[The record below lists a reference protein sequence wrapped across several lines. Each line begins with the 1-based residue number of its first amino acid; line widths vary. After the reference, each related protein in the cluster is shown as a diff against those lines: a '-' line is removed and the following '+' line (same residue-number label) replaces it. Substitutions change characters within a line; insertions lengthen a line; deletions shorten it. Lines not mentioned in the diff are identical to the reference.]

1 MKAWVWP
8 GPMRPE
14 RAAAVGSVNPAM
26 RTTSFYGWKL
36 LAAFWVILFINLA
49 FPAYGSS
56 VINAYMVN
64 DLALD
69 RRTLGL
75 MVSVYMLM
83 TGLPAPLVAMF
94 VNRYGVRATLVSGSA
109 ILMLGAVGMATFVDT
124 AGEAVAVFGFIVG
137 FGVMTGGALAAQ
149 TGTAFW
155 FVRRRALAISLIL
168 SAGGI
173 GGFVAARTM
182 NSLIS
187 SFDGNW
193 RAGWWLIA
201 GMALLAALVAAL
213 FVREKP
219 EDLGQRPDGRTAD
232 EDLSARRKSARVH
245 ITDEEWTFAEVLRSP
260 TLWLLL
266 FCSLGMSAGFTQVM
280 AHAVVHLQDLGNSA
294 DAAAGSFSVLVA
306 STLLGKLML
315 GVFGDRID
323 PRYLWAI
330 AVGFFGIGMLVLL
343 DATTAFRLNVFAVCI
358 GIGFGGGLV
367 CMMTVLSN
375 YFGSKAYA
383 SVIGVT
389 LAVQTTAGALGSF
402 IAGDLYERL
411 GSYTYAFLGVAV
423 LCFAGTLL
431 LFVIRPPM
439 RPQQQVGGIPA
450 RSGG

>member
-1 MKAWVWP
+1 
-8 GPMRPE
+8 MRASE
-14 RAAAVGSVNPAM
+14 TG
-26 RTTSFYGWKL
+26 FYGWKL
-36 LAAFWVILFINLA
+36 LAAFWLILFINLA

-94 VNRYGVRATLVSGSA
+94 VNRHGVRATLVLGSL
-109 ILMLGAVGMATFVDT
+109 ILMLGAVGMATVVSSG
-124 AGEAVAVFGFIVG
+124 AEAVAVFGFVIG

-155 FVRRRALAISLIL
+155 FVRRRALALSIIL

-173 GGFVAARTM
+173 GGFVAARVL
-182 NSLIS
+182 NRLIS
-187 SFDGNW
+187 AFDGDW

-201 GMALLAALVAAL
+201 AMALLSASVAAL

-219 EDLGQRPDGRTAD
+219 EHLGQFPDGRSPD
-232 EDLSARRKSARVH
+232 EGPHSARSVH
-245 ITDEEWTFAEVLRSP
+245 ITIEDWTFAEVLRSP

-266 FCSLGMSAGFTQVM
+266 FCSLGMSGGFTQVM
-280 AHAVVHLQDLGNSA
+280 AHAVVHLQDLGNST
-294 DAAAGSFSVLVA
+294 DAAAGSFSILVA
-306 STLLGKLML
+306 STLLGKVML

-330 AVGFFGIGMLVLL
+330 AVGFFGVGMLVLL
-343 DATTAFRLNVFAVCI
+343 DATAALSLNVFAVCI
-358 GIGFGGGLV
+358 GLGFGGGVV

-411 GSYTYAFLGVAV
+411 GGYTSAFLGTAV

-431 LFVIRPPM
+431 LIVIRPPM
-439 RPQQQVGGIPA
+439 RPQPELAGGDVPA
-450 RSGG
+450 RAEG

>member
-1 MKAWVWP
+1 MNQPSAEA
-8 GPMRPE
+8 G
-14 RAAAVGSVNPAM
+14 
-26 RTTSFYGWKL
+26 FYGWKL
-36 LAAFWVILFINLA
+36 LAAFWLILFVNLA

-64 DLALD
+64 DLGLD

-75 MVSVYMLM
+75 MVSVYMMM

-94 VNRYGVRATLVSGSA
+94 VNRHGVRATLVLGSL
-109 ILMLGAVGMATFVDT
+109 ILMLGAVGMATFVSS
-124 AGEAVAVFGFIVG
+124 AAEAVAVFGFIVG
-137 FGVMTGGALAAQ
+137 LGVMTGGALAAQ

-173 GGFVAARTM
+173 GGFVAARVL

-187 SFDGNW
+187 AVDGNW

-201 GMALLAALVAAL
+201 AMALLSATVALL

-219 EDLGQRPDGRTAD
+219 ADIGQSPDGF
-232 EDLSARRKSARVH
+232 SAEQARAAKRSPRVH
-245 ITDEEWTFAEVLRSP
+245 ITEEQWTYSEVLRSP

-266 FCSLGMSAGFTQVM
+266 FCSVGMSAGFTQVM
-280 AHAVVHLQDLGNSA
+280 AHAVVHLQDLGNTT
-294 DAAAGSFSVLVA
+294 DVAAGSFSVLVA

-343 DATTAFRLNVFAVCI
+343 AATTGFRLRVFAVCI
-358 GIGFGGGLV
+358 GIGFGGGIV
-367 CMMTVLSN
+367 CMMTVMSN

-383 SVIGVT
+383 SVIGIT
-389 LAVQTTAGALGSF
+389 LAVQTTVGAIGSF
-402 IAGDLYERL
+402 VAGDLYERL
-411 GSYTYAFLGVAV
+411 GSYTGAFIGTSV

-431 LFVIRPPM
+431 LIVIRPPM
-439 RPQQQVGGIPA
+439 RPEGRLADGIPA
-450 RSGG
+450 EAEG

>member
-1 MKAWVWP
+1 
-8 GPMRPE
+8 
-14 RAAAVGSVNPAM
+14 M
-26 RTTSFYGWKL
+26 RTSTFYGWKL

-94 VNRYGVRATLVSGSA
+94 VNRYGVRATLVLGST
-109 ILMLGAVGMATFVDT
+109 ILMLGAVSMATFVDT
-124 AGEAVAVFGFIVG
+124 GAEAVAVFGFIVG
-137 FGVMTGGALAAQ
+137 FGVMSGGALAAQ

-155 FVRRRALAISLIL
+155 FVRRRALAIAIIL

-182 NSLIS
+182 NSLIA

-201 GMALLAALVAAL
+201 GMALFAATVAAL

-219 EDLGQRPDGRTAD
+219 ADLGQLPDGRNAD
-232 EDLSARRKSARVH
+232 EGAGARRKSVHVH
-245 ITDEEWTFAEVLRSP
+245 ITNEEWTFAEVLRTP

-266 FCSLGMSAGFTQVM
+266 FCSLGMSGGFTQVM

-294 DAAAGSFSVLVA
+294 EVAAGSFAVLVA

-330 AVGFFGIGMLVLL
+330 SVGFFGIGMLVLL
-343 DATTAFRLNVFAVCI
+343 DATTAFSLNVFAVCI
-358 GIGFGGGLV
+358 GLGFGGGLV

-402 IAGDLYERL
+402 VAGDLYERL
-411 GSYTYAFLGVAV
+411 GSYTGAFIGMAV
-423 LCFAGTLL
+423 LCFAGSLL
-431 LFVIRPPM
+431 LLVIRPPM
-439 RPQQQVGGIPA
+439 RTQRQVAGGIA
-450 RSGG
+450 AQAGS

>member
-1 MKAWVWP
+1 
-8 GPMRPE
+8 
-14 RAAAVGSVNPAM
+14 
-26 RTTSFYGWKL
+26 
-36 LAAFWVILFINLA
+36 
-49 FPAYGSS
+49 
-56 VINAYMVN
+56 
-64 DLALD
+64 
-69 RRTLGL
+69 
-75 MVSVYMLM
+75 MVSVFMLM
-83 TGLPAPLVAMF
+83 TGLPAPLVALF
-94 VNRYGVRATLVSGSA
+94 VNRWGVRATLVLGSA
-109 ILMLGAVGMATFVDT
+109 VLMFGAVGMATFVDT
-124 AGEAVAVFGFIVG
+124 GGEAVAVFGFVVG
-137 FGVMTGGALAAQ
+137 FGVMSGGALAAQ

-155 FVRRRALAISLIL
+155 FVRRRALAISIIL

-201 GMALLAALVAAL
+201 GMALFAALVAAL

-219 EDLGQRPDGRTAD
+219 GDLGQLPDGRGAD
-232 EDLSARRKSARVH
+232 ERPGARPRAARVH

-294 DAAAGSFSVLVA
+294 DVAAGSFSVLVA
-306 STLLGKLML
+306 STLIGKLML

-330 AVGFFGIGMLVLL
+330 AVGFFGIGMLVVL

-367 CMMTVLSN
+367 CMMTVMSN
-375 YFGSKAYA
+375 YFGSKVYA
-383 SVIGVT
+383 SVIGIT

-402 IAGDLYERL
+402 IAGDLYVRL
-411 GSYTYAFLGVAV
+411 GSYTYAFLAVAV

-431 LFVIRPPM
+431 LLGIRPPM
-439 RPQQQVGGIPA
+439 RPRQQVAGSIPA
-450 RSGG
+450 RDGV

>member
-1 MKAWVWP
+1 
-8 GPMRPE
+8 
-14 RAAAVGSVNPAM
+14 M
-26 RTTSFYGWKL
+26 RTTAFYGWKL

-75 MVSVYMLM
+75 MVSVFMLM
-83 TGLPAPLVAMF
+83 TGLPAPLVALF
-94 VNRYGVRATLVSGSA
+94 VNRYGVRATLVLGSA
-109 ILMLGAVGMATFVDT
+109 VLMFGAVGMATFVDT
-124 AGEAVAVFGFIVG
+124 GGEAVAVFGFVVG

-155 FVRRRALAISLIL
+155 FVRRRALAISIIL

-187 SFDGNW
+187 TFDGNW

-201 GMALLAALVAAL
+201 GMALFAALVAAL

-219 EDLGQRPDGRTAD
+219 EDLGQLPDGRSAD
-232 EDLSARRKSARVH
+232 EGPGARRRSARVH
-245 ITDEEWTFAEVLRSP
+245 ITNEQWTFAEVLHSP

-294 DAAAGSFSVLVA
+294 DVAAGSFSVLVA
-306 STLLGKLML
+306 STLIGKLML

-330 AVGFFGIGMLVLL
+330 AVGFFGIGMLVVL

-367 CMMTVLSN
+367 CMMTVMSN
-375 YFGSKAYA
+375 YFGSKVYA
-383 SVIGVT
+383 SVIGIT

-402 IAGDLYERL
+402 IAGDLYVRL
-411 GSYTYAFLGVAV
+411 GSYTYAFLAVAV

-431 LFVIRPPM
+431 LLGIRPPM
-439 RPQQQVGGIPA
+439 RPRQQVAGSIPA
-450 RSGG
+450 RDGVY

>member
-1 MKAWVWP
+1 
-8 GPMRPE
+8 
-14 RAAAVGSVNPAM
+14 
-26 RTTSFYGWKL
+26 
-36 LAAFWVILFINLA
+36 
-49 FPAYGSS
+49 
-56 VINAYMVN
+56 MV
-64 DLALD
+64 DELALD

-75 MVSVYMLM
+75 MVSVFMLM
-83 TGLPAPLVAMF
+83 SGLPAPLVAVF
-94 VNRYGVRATLVSGSA
+94 VNRYGVRATLVSGSG
-109 ILMLGAVGMATFVDT
+109 ILMLGAVAMATFVDT
-124 AGEAVAVFGFIVG
+124 GAEAVAVFGFIVG

-155 FVRRRALAISLIL
+155 FVRRRALAISIIL

-219 EDLGQRPDGRTAD
+219 EDLGQLPDGRGAD
-232 EDLSARRKSARVH
+232 ENLSARRRSARVH
-245 ITDEEWTFAEVLRSP
+245 ITSETWTFAEVLRSP

-266 FCSLGMSAGFTQVM
+266 FCSLGMSGGFTQVM
-280 AHAVVHLQDLGNSA
+280 AHAVVHLQDLGNSV
-294 DAAAGSFSVLVA
+294 DVAAGSFSILVA
-306 STLLGKLML
+306 STLIGKLML

-330 AVGFFGIGMLVLL
+330 AVGFFGIGMLALL
-343 DATTAFRLNVFAVCI
+343 DATTAFRLQVFAVCI
-358 GIGFGGGLV
+358 GTGFGGGLV
-367 CMMTVLSN
+367 CMMTVMSN
-375 YFGSKAYA
+375 YFGSKVYA
-383 SVIGVT
+383 SVIGIT

-411 GSYTYAFLGVAV
+411 GSYTSAFLGVAV

-439 RPQQQVGGIPA
+439 RPQRQVAAGIPA
-450 RSGG
+450 QARS